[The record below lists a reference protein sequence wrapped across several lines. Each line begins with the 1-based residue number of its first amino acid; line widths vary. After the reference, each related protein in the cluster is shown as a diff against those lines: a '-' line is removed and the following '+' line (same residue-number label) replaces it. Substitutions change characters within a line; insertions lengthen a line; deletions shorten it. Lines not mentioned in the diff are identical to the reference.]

1 MTEKDE
7 EAALETLSVPPG
19 INKSSDWP
27 LVSVTS
33 LKKNGGEVKKEA
45 SPLNDEFSGEKKTV
59 KQRFGLVANFEAH
72 FASLKK
78 KNCLK

>member
-1 MTEKDE
+1 MLAKKEKGRQQRSIFFLTEKDE

-33 LKKNGGEVKKEA
+33 LKKRRRSEERSESVE
-45 SPLNDEFSGEKKTV
+45 
-59 KQRFGLVANFEAH
+59 
-72 FASLKK
+72 
-78 KNCLK
+78 

>member
-45 SPLNDEFSGEKKTV
+45 SPLNDEFSGEKN
-59 KQRFGLVANFEAH
+59 G
-72 FASLKK
+72 
-78 KNCLK
+78 